1 MFVTHLFSSLSWM
14 REKRLLRTKPS
25 PVVYRVPSSPAA
37 PTEVP
42 GCSRYFQYECKNG
55 RCIPTWWKCD
65 GENDCGDWSDESQC
79 TGTVARTN
87 MEVGPRSAAMFAP
100 SLDSLSL
107 SLSVSPALSQV
118 VLHPT
123 LRPPAPPPAPP
134 IVSTVALALV
144 SSTPGCVTVTPTVLT
159 AATSWAVPQ
168 VRLAVGR
175 SVSRRTSSLRH
186 VSQD

>member
-1 MFVTHLFSSLSWM
+1 M

-25 PVVYRVPSSPAA
+25 PVVYRVSSSPAA

-107 SLSVSPALSQV
+107 SLSPRWCYPPHCGPRP
-118 VLHPT
+118 LH
-123 LRPPAPPPAPP
+123 LRPQSFPLWLWRLYHQHLG
-134 IVSTVALALV
+134 VWRLHRL
-144 SSTPGCVTVTPTVLT
+144 
-159 AATSWAVPQ
+159 SWRQRRAGLSH
-168 VRLAVGR
+168 RYDWLLAVQWAEER
-175 SVSRRTSSLRH
+175 PPSVTFLRTK
-186 VSQD
+186 